1 MTTTRKVSLTQY
13 LRRLDSG
20 LEPNGVRTLNR
31 LVGLPSGGWPET
43 REAKLE
49 VRDALP
55 LLRSFSAAELI
66 AAVMMLDHADRY
78 DWNSEAAL

>member
-1 MTTTRKVSLTQY
+1 MTTTRKVSLTEY

-49 VRDALP
+49 VREALP
-55 LLRSFSAAELI
+55 LSRSFSAAELI
-66 AAVMMLDHADRY
+66 AATMTLDHADRY
-78 DWNSEAAL
+78 AWREVQS

>member
-1 MTTTRKVSLTQY
+1 MTTTRKVSLTSY

-49 VRDALP
+49 IADALP
-55 LLRSFSAAELI
+55 RARSFSAAELI
-66 AAVMMLDHADRY
+66 AATMKLDYADRY
-78 DWNSEAAL
+78 DWREVQS

>member
-1 MTTTRKVSLTQY
+1 VTRRKVSLTSF

-43 REAKLE
+43 RQAKLE
-49 VRDALP
+49 IAEALP
-55 LLRSFSAAELI
+55 RARSFSAAELI
-66 AAVMMLDHADRY
+66 AATMKLDHADRY